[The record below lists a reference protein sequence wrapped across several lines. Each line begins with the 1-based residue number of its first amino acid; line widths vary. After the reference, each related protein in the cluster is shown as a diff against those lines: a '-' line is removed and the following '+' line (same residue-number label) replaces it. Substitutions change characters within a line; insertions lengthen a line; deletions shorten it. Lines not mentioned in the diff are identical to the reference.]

1 MHLRIGIHAVAVG
14 RSHDSGECVG
24 GAPPPAGERHVG
36 QLISAADH
44 QNRQR
49 IGPIYLAGQVVDE
62 ANPGAGDVREL
73 GEVRRQQRHRPGG
86 EWIAEWVTDW
96 LDDLGWVE
104 CFQIERSAGK
114 VRRQDAAMRE
124 QAERLRNRDGRS
136 PVRIGGGGGCRATAA
151 RHHEG
156 RRDNPGPAHA
166 DQDAKTGEKFRLAG
180 ATYNRHPVGILS
192 PEHLVPLAIL
202 VVTVVLLC
210 VAARR
215 APGRWIDAVAVI
227 MALVI
232 VIAELSWQPYTLANH
247 VWSVGASLPVQL
259 CDVGGFVAAAALLWR
274 QLLLV
279 EVAYFWGLGGTLQAL
294 LTPDLKDHFPSF
306 PYLQFYVTHDMVIL
320 AALFLVVGLGLLPR
334 RGAVRR
340 IFVLTLAFA
349 ALVGLIDLVTGGNYM
364 YLRAVPVSGSLLN
377 LMGPWPWY
385 IVAGAVL
392 TLAVLAILDAPFRL
406 SSQRRSGPRL

>member
-1 MHLRIGIHAVAVG
+1 M
-14 RSHDSGECVG
+14 
-24 GAPPPAGERHVG
+24 
-36 QLISAADH
+36 
-44 QNRQR
+44 
-49 IGPIYLAGQVVDE
+49 
-62 ANPGAGDVREL
+62 
-73 GEVRRQQRHRPGG
+73 
-86 EWIAEWVTDW
+86 
-96 LDDLGWVE
+96 
-104 CFQIERSAGK
+104 
-114 VRRQDAAMRE
+114 
-124 QAERLRNRDGRS
+124 
-136 PVRIGGGGGCRATAA
+136 
-151 RHHEG
+151 
-156 RRDNPGPAHA
+156 
-166 DQDAKTGEKFRLAG
+166 
-180 ATYNRHPVGILS
+180 GILS
-192 PEHLVPLAIL
+192 PEPLVPLAIL

-232 VIAELSWQPYTLANH
+232 VIAELSWQPYTLATH

-320 AALFLVVGLGLLPR
+320 AALLLVVGLGLLPR

-392 TLAVLAILDAPFRL
+392 TLAVLAVLDAPFRL
-406 SSQRRSGPRL
+406 SSRRRSGPRL